1 MLAFADN
8 RRRRIDLPMEADRR
22 LLGRVEVL
30 SCGEKVKN
38 KKGAHK
44 PKYDALRVTT
54 TGCETLDGRKDVNAY
69 KRKSPKGS
77 GDVVGDER
85 HRRALSLLCTAV
97 GEGFGGLV
105 EPGFG
110 GDNVTWRGVGGENSL
125 SLAVGMRLSIGGVRC
140 VVTQF
145 NEPCSNL
152 KDLWRRLAAA
162 EARWPGW
169 PRETTRLTHG
179 ITACNGPLGQNTGPG
194 QRGWFARVVQEGEIR
209 VGDEIFAEA
218 PDGPPAKKQRKIS
231 SFFSSESSKL

>member
-1 MLAFADN
+1 MLHWVWTTGGV
-8 RRRRIDLPMEADRR
+8 IDLPMEADRR

-97 GEGFGGLV
+97 GEGFGQDGSKAPTRR
-105 EPGFG
+105 PGG
-110 GDNVTWRGVGGENSL
+110 PQYR
-125 SLAVGMRLSIGGVRC
+125 
-140 VVTQF
+140 
-145 NEPCSNL
+145 
-152 KDLWRRLAAA
+152 
-162 EARWPGW
+162 
-169 PRETTRLTHG
+169 PRS
-179 ITACNGPLGQNTGPG
+179 P
-194 QRGWFARVVQEGEIR
+194 
-209 VGDEIFAEA
+209 
-218 PDGPPAKKQRKIS
+218 
-231 SFFSSESSKL
+231 

>member
-1 MLAFADN
+1 
-8 RRRRIDLPMEADRR
+8 MEADRR

-69 KRKSPKGS
+69 KKKSPKKS

-152 KDLWRRLAAA
+152 KPLWRRLAAA

-179 ITACNGPLGQNTGPG
+179 ITACNGPLGQIPGPG
-194 QRGWFARVVQEGEIR
+194 SAAGSPASSRRARSGSATRSSRRPRTGRPRRSRGRSRPTSSRV
-209 VGDEIFAEA
+209 
-218 PDGPPAKKQRKIS
+218 
-231 SFFSSESSKL
+231 SSEHVHL

>member
-1 MLAFADN
+1 MQAFALGVDKGGVAPKPV
-8 RRRRIDLPMEADRR
+8 LPMEADRR

-44 PKYDALRVTT
+44 PKHNALRVTT

-69 KRKSPKGS
+69 KKKSPKKS

-125 SLAVGMRLSIGGVRC
+125 SLRGGQRLWIGDE
-140 VVTQF
+140 VVLEVTF
-145 NEPCSNL
+145 ANKPCYNL
-152 KDLWRRLAAA
+152 DPLFSRLKAAGKISA
-162 EARWPGW
+162 ACPK
-169 PRETTRLTHG
+169 
-179 ITACNGPLGQNTGPG
+179 ITSPTKGPLEPRGGPG
-194 QRGWFARVVQEGEIR
+194 QLGWFARVVQEGEIR

-231 SFFSSESSKL
+231 SYF